1 MHTANVN
8 LIKGVDVAVSA
19 VHHGARHRKRD
30 EKSDG
35 RKEKPA
41 LRPITS
47 MRVKQIAEAR
57 VVPKQQDDR
66 DRQKNGRSKEPIF
79 HRHDR
84 AISFRRTAFCAR
96 AELRKYLEP
105 CSKCGLA

>member
-66 DRQKNGRSKEPIF
+66 DRQKNGRSKGANFSSARSRYLLSPDGIL
-79 HRHDR
+79 R
-84 AISFRRTAFCAR
+84 AGRI
-96 AELRKYLEP
+96 EEVP
-105 CSKCGLA
+105 